1 MPGFIRNDWDRYLS
15 GGTFQYNF
23 AYKSEVPIAAI
34 EPVPTSTPALALAH
48 ALAPNAS
55 TNTRKSNKNRVVIS
69 IQKSGK
75 RKSRRHT
82 KKNRYTRR
90 K

>member
-15 GGTFQYNF
+15 GGTSQYNF
-23 AYKSEVPIAAI
+23 AYKSELPIAAI
-34 EPVPTSTPALALAH
+34 EPVPAPAPAPAPAL

-55 TNTRKSNKNRVVIS
+55 TNTRKSNKNRVVIPT
-69 IQKSGK
+69 QKGGK